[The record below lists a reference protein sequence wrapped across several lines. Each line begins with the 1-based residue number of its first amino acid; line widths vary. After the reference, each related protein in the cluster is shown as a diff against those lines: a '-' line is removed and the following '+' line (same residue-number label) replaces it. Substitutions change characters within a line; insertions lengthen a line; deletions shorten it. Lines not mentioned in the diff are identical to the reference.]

1 MTSYLLEYV
10 VIFIGICC
18 HIYWNMLSYLLEY
31 VVIFIIICHHI
42 YLLLYSNSD
51 KNYIQTITSEKFLG
65 EIPPNNRKTLIY
77 KRKTSELF
85 NIPEFCFI
93 ISQYSYG
100 LNYFLPVDLK
110 HYVYVYVYLKI

>member
-1 MTSYLLEYV
+1 MEYV
-10 VIFIGICC
+10 I
-18 HIYWNMLSYLLEY
+18 
-31 VVIFIIICHHI
+31 IFIIIYHI
-42 YLLLYSNSD
+42 YLLLYLYSKSD
-51 KNYIQTITSEKFLG
+51 KNYIQTIKSVKFLG
-65 EIPPNNRKTLIY
+65 GIPQTTAKTLIY

-100 LNYFLPVDLK
+100 LNFFLPVDLK